1 MTILTRQPDRSDSH
15 QTARLSL
22 RRWLPWLA
30 LFSIVGMWA
39 WANFRPSTS
48 AAAQAA
54 EHIITGKVIDEQGT
68 PVGDAEVRLLVG
80 QNAEPI
86 QATQTYEDGSFSL
99 LLTEDL
105 SGVRSAQLEIER
117 PHFATRHTELSTGEL
132 ATFNQEG
139 ALVVPAITLTREF
152 GISFWIT
159 TVTFG
164 LLLFLIAF
172 ERLHKTL
179 AALLAIAVIFG
190 VSLVG
195 GSLTHTLFIFDFEQA
210 LTYVDFDV
218 IFLLMGMMIVIG
230 VIEETGVFQ
239 WLAYQAYR
247 LSRGRVWLLS
257 LILMAITAV
266 ASAML
271 DNVTTMLL
279 MAPITLQIALAV
291 GINPLS
297 LLIPE
302 ILASNVGGISTLIGT
317 PTNILIGS
325 HAGLSFNDFL
335 FNLTPG
341 VLLAMAGLF
350 AYTQLRYR
358 KEYAKTGNGL
368 SKSLLE
374 RLRHNA
380 EIDDM
385 GKLTKAGIVFI
396 VLLALF
402 VFGESIHLP
411 PAVSAIIGAVAM
423 LIWVHPDI
431 EQMMTVVDWTTLI
444 FFIGLFMVIGA
455 VQEVGLIALIASS
468 IGKLVGDNLVIAML
482 ALVWMAAL
490 LSGVVDNIPFA
501 AAMLPVTDFLTAT
514 IPGAGNMELYYAL
527 SVGAAMG
534 GNSSLIGASPNLVT
548 AGIAERAGYP
558 ITFTKFLTVG
568 LPSVLI
574 TVSLGCLWLFL
585 HFL

>member
-1 MTILTRQPDRSDSH
+1 MTTLIRRFDRIALPFKH
-15 QTARLSL
+15 GGPL
-22 RRWLPWLA
+22 RRWLPWLT
-30 LFSIVGMWA
+30 LLGIVGMWA
-39 WANFRPSTS
+39 WANFSPP
-48 AAAQAA
+48 AQAIAQNA
-54 EHIITGKVIDEQGT
+54 EHVITGTVIDEQGT
-68 PVGDAEVRLLVG
+68 PVADADVQLFIGQGD
-80 QNAEPI
+80 EP
-86 QATQTYEDGSFSL
+86 AYEAQTHEDGTFTL
-99 LLTEDL
+99 VLTEAL
-105 SGVRSAQLEIER
+105 SEAARLAVER
-117 PHFATRHTELSTGEL
+117 PHFAAYETELST
-132 ATFNQEG
+132 AQRDTFRQEG
-139 ALVVPAITLTREF
+139 ALVLPAIAITREF

-159 TVTFG
+159 TVTFA
-164 LLLFLIAF
+164 LLLLLIAF

-179 AALLAIAVIFG
+179 AALLAIAVIFS

-195 GSLTHTLFIFDFEQA
+195 GSLTPNLFVFDFEQA

-247 LSRGRVWLLS
+247 LSRGRIWLLS
-257 LILMAITAV
+257 LILMTITAV

-335 FNLTPG
+335 VNLTPG

-350 AYTQLRYR
+350 VYTQLRYR
-358 KEYAKTGNGL
+358 KEYAKTGGSL
-368 SKSLLE
+368 SESLLE

-380 EIDDM
+380 EIEDM
-385 GKLTKAGIVFI
+385 GKLMKAGIVFV

-402 VFGESIHLP
+402 VFGEAIHLP

-455 VQEVGLIALIASS
+455 VQEVGLIAMIASS
-468 IGKLVGDNLVIAML
+468 IGRLVGGNLIVAML

-514 IPGAGNMELYYAL
+514 IPGASNMELYYAL

-568 LPSVLI
+568 LPSVFV
-574 TVSLGCLWLFL
+574 TVSLGCLWLFV